1 MIDRHE
7 GMFKPGRSGN
17 PLGRPKVDFSIRD
30 LAREHTEGALQT
42 LVDIA
47 YNPKS
52 PAAARVQAATAI
64 LDRGY
69 GKPIQSNQ
77 NLNVTQTYS
86 DFLLDM
92 CNKLTPEE
100 KKEIGITEE
109 VEIEDLFG

>member
-1 MIDRHE
+1 MIERHD

-30 LAREHTEGALQT
+30 LAREHTEGALRT

-69 GKPIQSNQ
+69 GKPIQSTQ
-77 NLNVTQTYS
+77 SLNASVSYQ
-86 DFLLDM
+86 DFLLSM
-92 CNKLTPEE
+92 VTPEE
-100 KKEIGITEE
+100 KKELGIAAEE
-109 VEIEDLFG
+109 DGAEDLLQ